1 MKRLN
6 FEDDFTVLREERKLP
21 GLPVTVSKNQPD
33 QDSDYVFGLDQTVT
47 VSKIPSVTVSEIP
60 GVRSP
65 GNLREAV
72 KRELRKQERARE
84 IYVYKKLLSKKKK
97 FTLPSTID
105 EILMELE
112 KILKSKWNRDRK
124 IEEIRERVKQWEAQI
139 KIQRNNE
146 S

>member
-1 MKRLN
+1 MN

-21 GLPVTVSKNQPD
+21 SLPVTVSKNQPD

-47 VSKIPSVTVSEIP
+47 VSEIPSVTVSEIP

-84 IYVYKKLLSKKKK
+84 IYVYKKLLSKEKK

-112 KILKSKWNRDRK
+112 GILKSNWNRDRK